1 MITNFLSHKPNIT
14 LVSIILWC
22 IILYTLMQAY
32 NVWET
37 LIVLTLIAILNFFS
51 FIVGIGRGMVREASN
66 RIIFD
71 EWRKENEGK

>member
-1 MITNFLSHKPNIT
+1 
-14 LVSIILWC
+14 
-22 IILYTLMQAY
+22 MQAY